1 MTANGTIANPGQD
14 ILRPPA
20 EIDYAEEL
28 DYLESIDQHP
38 RPTNWRLSPKMIRTF
53 VLGSTPADKLP
64 RPVSQKWF
72 GSHVLVES
80 ALATLIGGERGI
92 LLLGEPGTG
101 KSVLAELLTSA
112 ICRQST
118 LVVAGTAGT
127 NISDLTYSW
136 NIAAVIAR
144 GQSRET
150 LIPSPIMTA
159 MVEGKIGRVE
169 EVTRMLGEVQD
180 GLLGVL
186 SERYISVPELNETIM
201 ARQGFGIIGT
211 ANDKDK
217 GTNELSAALKRRFN
231 AIRVPI
237 VRDAAQEKR
246 IIQARTTKVAQRLQA
261 QIAVPPSMLDVL
273 VQVFEALRKRNA
285 EATSEDARLD
295 ATLSTA
301 DMIGVVSDAMVFGT
315 HFGDGSV
322 SGLGLGRSLI
332 GTLVRRDEDA
342 VVIEKFWGDVI
353 ARQANTAGGPWKDL
367 LAGGQEMLRAR

>member
-1 MTANGTIANPGQD
+1 MTANGTANASQD
-14 ILRPPA
+14 MLRPPA

-28 DYLESIDQHP
+28 DYLESIDQHA
-38 RPTNWRLSPKMIRTF
+38 RPTNWRLSPKMVRTF
-53 VLGSTPADKLP
+53 ILGSMPADKLP
-64 RPVSQKWF
+64 RPIQPKWF
-72 GSHVLVES
+72 GSNVLVES
-80 ALATLIGGERGI
+80 VLSTLVGGERGV

-101 KSVLAELLTSA
+101 KSVLAELITSA

-150 LIPSPIMTA
+150 MIPSPIMRA
-159 MVEGKIGRVE
+159 MTEGKIGRIE
-169 EVTRMLGEVQD
+169 EITRMLPEVMD
-180 GLLGVL
+180 GLLTIL
-186 SERYISVPELNETIM
+186 SEKYVPVPELSTTVM
-201 ARQGFGIIGT
+201 ASPGFGIIGT
-211 ANDKDK
+211 ANAKDK
-217 GTNELSAALKRRFN
+217 GVNGLSSACQRRFN
-231 AIRVPI
+231 FVNIPT
-237 VRDAAQEKR
+237 VRDAAQEKK
-246 IIQARTTKVAQRLQA
+246 IVQARTAKVAQRLQA

-342 VVIEKFWGDVI
+342 VVIEKFWGDVV
-353 ARQANTAGGPWKDL
+353 ARQANTAGGPWKEL